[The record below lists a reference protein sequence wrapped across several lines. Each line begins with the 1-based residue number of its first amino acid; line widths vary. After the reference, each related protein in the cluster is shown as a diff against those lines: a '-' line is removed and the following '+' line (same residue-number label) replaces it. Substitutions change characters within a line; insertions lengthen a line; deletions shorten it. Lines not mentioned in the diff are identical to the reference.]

1 MSGRNPDPIAV
12 GLLGLGNSG
21 WFYHA
26 ERHLTGSDRYTL
38 RAVCALDA
46 ARADAAAARFGAQA
60 YTDWRAVI
68 ARPDVELVV
77 VALPHHLHR
86 EVSVAALA
94 AGKHVLVEKPM
105 AITTAEADEMIEA
118 ARAAGVVLGVF
129 QQRRW
134 EADFQALLA
143 EVARGSIGDVWRAE
157 VARSHA
163 GKYRTAGADQP
174 HVGEAVLDWP
184 HRASSGGG
192 ISYLVGPHPVDQL
205 LHLVGTPP
213 TQVGGSVHRAPG
225 EDVDDYIGLDV
236 RFATGVLG
244 RVDVFRRSGIAPPR
258 FAVYGSLGTIVSRDG
273 TRLEVRPLDGPAYTA
288 GPFERPGR
296 HGAEV
301 YQGLSDAI
309 RHGAPLP
316 VTPEQGRHVV
326 EVLELGLRS
335 ATLGGTPLATTQA
348 LDHSRLG

>member
-1 MSGRNPDPIAV
+1 V
-12 GLLGLGNSG
+12 
-21 WFYHA
+21 
-26 ERHLTGSDRYTL
+26 
-38 RAVCALDA
+38 DA
-46 ARADAAAARFGAQA
+46 GRADAAAARFGARA
-60 YTDWRAVI
+60 YTDWHEVV
-68 ARPDVELVV
+68 ARPDIELVV

-105 AITTAEADEMIEA
+105 AVTTAEADEMIET
-118 ARAAGVVLGVF
+118 ARAAGVVLAVF

-134 EADFQALLA
+134 EADFQALRA
-143 EVARGSIGDVWRAE
+143 EVGRGSVGDVWRVE

-174 HVGEAVLDWP
+174 HVGDAVLDWP
-184 HRASSGGG
+184 HRAASGGG

-205 LHLVGTPP
+205 LDLAGTPP
-213 TQVGGSVHRAPG
+213 TQVAGSVHRGPG

-236 RFATGVLG
+236 RFASGVLG

-258 FAVYGSLGTIVSRDG
+258 FAVYGSLGTVVGRDG
-273 TRLEVRPLDGPAYTA
+273 TRLDVQPFDGPAYTV

-296 HGAEV
+296 HGTEV
-301 YQGLSDAI
+301 YQGLFAAI
-309 RHGAPLP
+309 RLGAPLP
-316 VTPEQGRHVV
+316 VTPEQGRQVV

-335 ATLGGTPLATTQA
+335 AALGGTPLATTQA